1 VWPEPVE
8 RVARELRAAAVDA
21 TIQEFAEGAATAEAA
36 AKAVGCPLEQT
47 VKSVVFVCDGTPVLA
62 LVPGGRRAD
71 LSLVAAAVGA
81 AESRVADASEV
92 LAATGFE
99 AGSVAPFPLRA
110 IDEVVLEH
118 TILQHA
124 MVWIGAGS
132 PTHLAGLAPAELQRL
147 AGARPA
153 DLLGQRYSS
162 ATDR

>member
-1 VWPEPVE
+1 VWPEAVE

-36 AKAVGCPLEQT
+36 AKAVGCPVEQV

-62 LVPGGRRAD
+62 LVPGGRRAEER
-71 LSLVAAAVGA
+71 LVAAAVGA
-81 AESRVADASEV
+81 AESRVADADEV
-92 LAATGFE
+92 LAATGFD
-99 AGSVAPFPLRA
+99 AGAVAPFPLRA
-110 IDEVVLEH
+110 IDQVVLEH
-118 TILQHA
+118 TILQFPL
-124 MVWIGAGS
+124 VWIGAGS
-132 PTHLAGLAPAELQRL
+132 PAHLAALAPAELQRL